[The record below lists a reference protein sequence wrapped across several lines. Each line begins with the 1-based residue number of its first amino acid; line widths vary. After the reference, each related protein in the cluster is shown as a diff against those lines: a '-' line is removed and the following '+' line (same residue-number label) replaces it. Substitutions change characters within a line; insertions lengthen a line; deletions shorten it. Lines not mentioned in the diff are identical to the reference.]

1 MVYSWAADEMQWC
14 VAKGYICGSRAAN
27 GTYLL
32 PQGSATRAQ
41 VAAMLMRLCKSL
53 PSQQNSGLICAQ
65 QGYTSLGQ
73 VERN

>member
-53 PSQQNSGLICAQ
+53 PSK
-65 QGYTSLGQ
+65 
-73 VERN
+73 